1 MKIIVDAHGGDF
13 GLKPNVQASVD
24 AVNKLGVDIILAG
37 REDEIRDEFKRLGLK
52 HIPSKITIQHC
63 PEIIEMSKEPVE
75 ECKNKPN
82 SSIMIGAELVADK
95 KADAFISAGNSGA
108 IMVASLLKIGRIKG
122 ISRPALAI
130 PYPTEK
136 GFSLVLDAG
145 ANMDSRPYHLLQFA
159 IMGSVYMK
167 NIFGISE
174 PKVGILSIGEEE
186 TKGNSLVL
194 ETIPLLKSC
203 NQIRFYGPVEGR
215 DIPAPLVDVVVT
227 DGFTGN
233 VVLKLSEGL
242 SRFILHSVK
251 KGISKKIIYKIGAFL
266 MKKIFDDLIKKTNPD
281 ELGAV
286 PLLGINGIVLVGHG
300 RTTSKAIFA
309 AIKNAK
315 NVVSQNL
322 IEKIKFEIEKN
333 IEVSKMTNLGGV
345 AE

>member
-37 REDEIRDEFKRLGLK
+37 REDEIRNEFKRLGLK
-52 HIPSKITIQHC
+52 HIPSKTTIQHC

-215 DIPAPLVDVVVT
+215 DIPAHLVDVVVT

>member
-1 MKIIVDAHGGDF
+1 MKIIIDAHGGDF
-13 GLKPNVQASVD
+13 GLKPNIVASVD
-24 AVNKLGVDIILAG
+24 AAKSLDVDIILTG
-37 REDEIRDEFKRLGLK
+37 RENEIRDEFRSLGFNEM
-52 HIPSKITIQHC
+52 PSRINIHHC
-63 PEIIEMSKEPVE
+63 PDIIEMSKEPVD

-82 SSIMIGAELVADK
+82 SSIMVGTELVADK

-122 ISRPALAI
+122 ISRPAIAI

-136 GFSLVLDAG
+136 GFTLLLDAG

-167 NIFGISE
+167 HMISIQD

-194 ETIPLLKSC
+194 ETIPILKNC
-203 NQIRFYGPVEGR
+203 NQINFYGPVEGR
-215 DIPAPLVDVVVT
+215 DIPEQVVDVVVT

-251 KGISKKIIYKIGAFL
+251 KGISKKFIYKIGAFL
-266 MKKIFDDLIKKTNPD
+266 MKKIFDDLRKKTNPD

-300 RTTSKAIFA
+300 RTTSKAIFGA
-309 AIKNAK
+309 VKNAK
-315 NVVSQNL
+315 NLVSQNL

-333 IEVSKMTNLGGV
+333 IEVSKITALGGGI
-345 AE
+345 E